1 MQKDVEEVTNYEL
14 MFEKLKK
21 ETGLNSIE
29 EIIHTFRTI
38 EETNTELYKR
48 ANQLSDQIDSEEK

>member
-1 MQKDVEEVTNYEL
+1 

-38 EETNTELYKR
+38 EDTNTELYKK
-48 ANQLSDQIDSEEK
+48 AN